1 MDLGKQSEDLMNA
14 WLDAQKQWWQT
25 WQGMFGEATSPYQ
38 RMFEQ
43 WQQLTQQSLTS
54 WTGHESITKQ
64 VAGQFVASQGAMFQF
79 VELTLNAWNDLA
91 PQIEAGE
98 DWQHSLHKY
107 IEQLRGQFLQSQA
120 GMTQAAEEMT
130 DLWSVYVEEMQQMG
144 AVWLE
149 PLKHSPW
156 ALGHAASGR
165 GSDLVDLTNL
175 YWEAFERTFGA
186 LLQSPSLGYTRELNE
201 KITAGFDT
209 WLHFRRASA
218 DYQAKLADAWT
229 DAFDVLIHEMA
240 DRAEQGE
247 MIGSV
252 RDLLL
257 LWGQVADRVF
267 IDTFRTDEFIQIQGQ
282 FLQAAMTYRIQQRE
296 IAEASLSLYD
306 LPTRSE
312 VDEAHRNIYELRKE
326 VKALKKALADLQK
339 PKPRRTT
346 RAKPANATQENQE
359 G

>member
-1 MDLGKQSEDLMNA
+1 
-14 WLDAQKQWWQT
+14 
-25 WQGMFGEATSPYQ
+25 
-38 RMFEQ
+38 
-43 WQQLTQQSLTS
+43 
-54 WTGHESITKQ
+54 
-64 VAGQFVASQGAMFQF
+64 
-79 VELTLNAWNDLA
+79 
-91 PQIEAGE
+91 
-98 DWQHSLHKY
+98 
-107 IEQLRGQFLQSQA
+107 
-120 GMTQAAEEMT
+120 
-130 DLWSVYVEEMQQMG
+130 
-144 AVWLE
+144 
-149 PLKHSPW
+149 
-156 ALGHAASGR
+156 
-165 GSDLVDLTNL
+165 
-175 YWEAFERTFGA
+175 
-186 LLQSPSLGYTRELNE
+186 
-201 KITAGFDT
+201 
-209 WLHFRRASA
+209 
-218 DYQAKLADAWT
+218 
-229 DAFDVLIHEMA
+229 MA